1 MRNQLKLLPSLVSS
15 CVLFWCVPA
24 TPAAGWETITTEPV
38 CTARHE
44 AAMTALNSKLYL
56 LGGRGAKAVEEYDP
70 VSKGWRQLSQTPM
83 QLHHF
88 QALAVGDRIALV
100 GAMTGGFPK
109 EPSVENLWWFDP
121 AKDEWTKGPALPA
134 GRARGGAG
142 AVLHENKI
150 YLVCGSTNGHWNGFV
165 SWLDVLDLKSGQWTV
180 LPDAPHARDHFQA
193 AFVAGKIV
201 AAGGRRTS
209 AETKQTFNLT
219 VSEVDV
225 YDIATGK
232 WTTLEEKIPTPR
244 AGCMAVA
251 RDGTMVVIGGESG
264 SQGLAHA
271 EVEALSLA
279 NGKWSAWPS
288 LNQGRHGTG
297 AAFIG
302 NELYVAA
309 GCANRG
315 GSPEINSVEKI
326 IWPPVKTK

>member
-1 MRNQLKLLPSLVSS
+1 MRKRLKPLTSLVGC
-15 CVLFWCVPA
+15 CVLCLGLPVGY
-24 TPAAGWETITTEPV
+24 AAAWETIANEPA

-44 AAMTALNSKLYL
+44 AAMTALNGKLYL
-56 LGGRGAKAVEEYDP
+56 LGGRGLKPVEEYDP
-70 VSKGWRQLSQTPM
+70 EANGWRKLAKTPL

-88 QALAVGDRIALV
+88 QALAVGDRIAVV
-100 GAMTGGFPK
+100 GAMTGGYPK
-109 EPSVENLWWFDP
+109 EPSVEQLWWFDP

-142 AVLHENKI
+142 AVFHENEI
-150 YLVCGSTNGHWNGFV
+150 YLVGGSTNGHWNGSV
-165 SWLDVLDLKSGQWTV
+165 PWLDVLDLQTGQWQQ

-193 AFVAGKIV
+193 TLVEGKII
-201 AAGGRRTS
+201 AAGGRRTQ

-219 VSEVDV
+219 VAEVDV
-225 YDIATGK
+225 YDIPTGK
-232 WTTLEEKIPTPR
+232 WTTLAAKIPTPR

-251 RDGTMVVIGGESG
+251 RDGKMVVIGGESG
-264 SQGLAHA
+264 TQPHAHA

-279 NGKWSAWPS
+279 DGQWSAWPE

-309 GCANRG
+309 GCAKRG
-315 GSPEINSVEKI
+315 GNPEISSMEKI
-326 IWPPVKTK
+326 RWPQTESK